1 MSRIFEDRRD
11 AGRALVPALQR
22 CALTNPII
30 LGLPRGG
37 VPVAYEVALAMNAPL
52 DTITVRKLG
61 APMQPELAI
70 GAIASGGV
78 RVLNDELIARLPGLD
93 ESTIDE
99 IAAREMRELARREQ
113 LYRGDWSYPELRDL
127 DVVLVDDGMATG
139 ATMRAAAEAV
149 LSREPSKVVVAVPT
163 ASKEAVRLVAEKVDN
178 VVCLETPSP
187 FVAVGY
193 FYRNFGQTD
202 DDEVRELL
210 AASRNR
216 RLTARVP
223 NTGEAEAT
231 PVIGAE

>member
-22 CALTNPII
+22 CALTNPLI

-78 RVLNDELIARLPGLD
+78 RVLNDELISRLPGLD

-99 IAAREMRELARREQ
+99 IAEREMRELTRREQ
-113 LYRGDWSYPELRDL
+113 LYRGDWSYPEFRDL

-163 ASKEAVRLVAEKVDN
+163 ASKEAVRLVAEKVDR

-216 RLTARVP
+216 RPTARLP
-223 NTGEAEAT
+223 NAGEAGAT
-231 PVIGAE
+231 PVNGAE

>member
-1 MSRIFEDRRD
+1 MSRIFDDRRD
-11 AGRALVPALQR
+11 AGRALVPALQH

-37 VPVAYEVALAMNAPL
+37 VPVAYEVALALNAPL

-61 APMQPELAI
+61 APMQRELAI

-78 RVLNDELIARLPGLD
+78 RVLNERLIASLPGLD

-99 IAAREMRELARREQ
+99 IAEREMRELARREQ
-113 LYRGDWSYPELRDL
+113 LYRGDWSYPELRDR

-149 LSREPSKVVVAVPT
+149 LSRGPSKVVVAVPT
-163 ASKEAVRLVAEKVDN
+163 ASKEAMRLVAEKVDR

-187 FVAVGY
+187 FFAVGR

-210 AASRNR
+210 AASRDTRNF
-216 RLTARVP
+216 A
-223 NTGEAEAT
+223 
-231 PVIGAE
+231 

>member
-1 MSRIFEDRRD
+1 MRNRIFEDRRD

-22 CALTNPII
+22 CTLTNPLI

-37 VPVAYEVALAMNAPL
+37 VPVAYEIALALNAPL
-52 DTITVRKLG
+52 DTMSVRKLG
-61 APMQPELAI
+61 VPTQPELAI
-70 GAIASGGV
+70 GAIASGGI

-93 ESTIDE
+93 EPTIDE
-99 IAAREMRELARREQ
+99 IAERETRELARREE
-113 LYRGDWSYPELRDL
+113 LYRGDRSYPDLRGR

-149 LSREPSKVVVAVPT
+149 LTHEPTKVVVAVPT
-163 ASKEAVRLVAEKVDN
+163 ASMAAVRLVAEKVDS

-187 FVAVGY
+187 FLSVGR

-210 AASRNR
+210 AASR
-216 RLTARVP
+216 ARAASLP
-223 NTGEAEAT
+223 A
-231 PVIGAE
+231 